1 MENSKVMTKKQTS
14 KKKIFDKISDHAN
27 KLAGLVS
34 AVIVIISALTGVIS
48 WANSQFTNAISS
60 QISEFRQEVKA
71 SNDAQDLAIM
81 RLELMNLIQNS
92 PDNTV
97 EIEMLGKKYFNPP
110 YNGDSYMSV
119 VYSQWANER
128 GLDTSFITH

>member
-1 MENSKVMTKKQTS
+1 MVKKS
-14 KKKIFDKISDHAN
+14 LYDKADKKLQRISGTVGA
-27 KLAGLVS
+27 
-34 AVIVIISALTGVIS
+34 AVVIMGAMSGVFGWIQ
-48 WANSQFTNAISS
+48 SQFTNAIST
-60 QISEFRQEVKA
+60 QINDFRQEVKA
-71 SNDAQDLAIM
+71 SNDSQDLAIM
-81 RLELMNLIQNS
+81 RLELMNLIQNN

-119 VYSQWANER
+119 VYSQWANQR

>member
-1 MENSKVMTKKQTS
+1 MV
-14 KKKIFDKISDHAN
+14 KKKSLYDKADKKIQRASGTIGAIV
-27 KLAGLVS
+27 AIIGAVS
-34 AVIVIISALTGVIS
+34 GAFGWIQ
-48 WANSQFTNAISS
+48 SQFTNAITS
-60 QISEFRQEVKA
+60 QINEFRQEVKA

-81 RLELMNLIQNS
+81 RIELMNLLENN

-119 VYSQWANER
+119 IYSQWANAR

>member
-1 MENSKVMTKKQTS
+1 MAKKS
-14 KKKIFDKISDHAN
+14 LYDKADKKLQRISGTVGAIV
-27 KLAGLVS
+27 AIIGAASGLS
-34 AVIVIISALTGVIS
+34 G
-48 WANSQFTNAISS
+48 WMQSQFTNAISA
-60 QISEFRQEVKA
+60 QINEFRQEVKA
-71 SNDAQDLAIM
+71 SNDSQDLAIM
-81 RLELMNLIQNS
+81 RLELMNLIQNN

-119 VYSQWANER
+119 VYSQWANAR

>member
-1 MENSKVMTKKQTS
+1 MGISKMTKKTLYDKAD
-14 KKKIFDKISDHAN
+14 KKLQRI
-27 KLAGLVS
+27 AGTIGSL
-34 AVIVIISALTGVIS
+34 IVIIGAVSGVFG
-48 WANSQFTNAISS
+48 WVQSQFVNAIST
-60 QISEFRQEVKA
+60 QINDFRQEVKA
-71 SNDAQDLAIM
+71 SNDSQDLAIM
-81 RLELMNLIQNS
+81 RLELMNLIQNN

-119 VYSQWANER
+119 IYSEWANAR

>member
-1 MENSKVMTKKQTS
+1 MEISKMAKKTLYDKAD
-14 KKKIFDKISDHAN
+14 KKLQRIAGTIGAIVAIIGAISGAF
-27 KLAGLVS
+27 GW
-34 AVIVIISALTGVIS
+34 IQ
-48 WANSQFTNAISS
+48 SQFVNAIST
-60 QISEFRQEVKA
+60 QINDFRQEVKA

-81 RLELMNLIQNS
+81 RLELMNLIQNN

-119 VYSQWANER
+119 IYSEWAKAR

>member
-1 MENSKVMTKKQTS
+1 MENFRVAKKS
-14 KKKIFDKISDHAN
+14 LYDKADKKLQRISGTIGA
-27 KLAGLVS
+27 A
-34 AVIVIISALTGVIS
+34 IVIIGAVSGLFGWIQ
-48 WANSQFTNAISS
+48 SQFTNAIST
-60 QISEFRQEVKA
+60 QINDFRQEVKA
-71 SNDAQDLAIM
+71 SNDSQDLAIM
-81 RLELMNLIQNS
+81 RLELMNLIENS

-119 VYSQWANER
+119 IYSEWAKAR

>member
-1 MENSKVMTKKQTS
+1 MVEKSLYDKADKKLQRVSGTIGAIVAIIGATS
-14 KKKIFDKISDHAN
+14 
-27 KLAGLVS
+27 GLFGW
-34 AVIVIISALTGVIS
+34 IQ
-48 WANSQFTNAISS
+48 SQFTNAISA
-60 QISEFRQEVKA
+60 QINDFRQEVKA
-71 SNDAQDLAIM
+71 SNDSQDLAIM

-110 YNGDSYMSV
+110 YNGNSYMSV
-119 VYSQWANER
+119 VYSEWAKAR

>member
-1 MENSKVMTKKQTS
+1 MYDKADKKLQRISGTVGAIVAIIGATS
-14 KKKIFDKISDHAN
+14 
-27 KLAGLVS
+27 GLFGW
-34 AVIVIISALTGVIS
+34 IQ
-48 WANSQFTNAISS
+48 SQFTNAIST
-60 QISEFRQEVKA
+60 QINDFRQEVKA
-71 SNDAQDLAIM
+71 SNDSQDLAIM

-92 PDNTV
+92 PDNIV

-119 VYSQWANER
+119 IYSEWARAR

>member
-1 MENSKVMTKKQTS
+1 MAKKTLYDKAD
-14 KKKIFDKISDHAN
+14 KKLQRIAGTIGAVVAIIGAISGAF
-27 KLAGLVS
+27 GW
-34 AVIVIISALTGVIS
+34 IQ
-48 WANSQFTNAISS
+48 SQFVNAIST
-60 QISEFRQEVKA
+60 QINDFRQEVKA

-81 RLELMNLIQNS
+81 RLELMNLIQNN

-110 YNGDSYMSV
+110 YNGDSYMSTI
-119 VYSQWANER
+119 YSQWANAR

>member
-1 MENSKVMTKKQTS
+1 MVKKS
-14 KKKIFDKISDHAN
+14 LYDKADKKLQRISGTVGA
-27 KLAGLVS
+27 
-34 AVIVIISALTGVIS
+34 AVVIMGAMSGVFGWIQ
-48 WANSQFTNAISS
+48 SQFTNAIST
-60 QISEFRQEVKA
+60 QINEFRQEVKT
-71 SNDAQDLAIM
+71 SNDSQDLAIM
-81 RLELMNLIQNS
+81 RLELMNLIQNN

-119 VYSQWANER
+119 VYSQWANQR

>member
-1 MENSKVMTKKQTS
+1 MAKKS
-14 KKKIFDKISDHAN
+14 LYDKADKKLQRASGTIGAIIVVIGAIS
-27 KLAGLVS
+27 GLFGWVQ
-34 AVIVIISALTGVIS
+34 
-48 WANSQFTNAISS
+48 SQFTNAIST
-60 QISEFRQEVKA
+60 QINDFRQEVKA
-71 SNDAQDLAIM
+71 SNDSQDLAIM
-81 RLELMNLIQNS
+81 RLELTNLIQNS

-119 VYSQWANER
+119 IYSEWAKAR